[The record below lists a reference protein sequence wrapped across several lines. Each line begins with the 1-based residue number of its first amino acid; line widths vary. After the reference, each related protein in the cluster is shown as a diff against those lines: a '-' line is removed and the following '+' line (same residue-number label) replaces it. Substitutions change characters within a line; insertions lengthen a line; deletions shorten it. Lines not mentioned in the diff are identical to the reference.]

1 MGFSLGPP
9 LGRPLKQHNP
19 RNQVRMDSFECL
31 GILMKK
37 KRERDRE
44 GNSSIKVAS
53 AEALYS
59 RRWWWGREFGDEEE
73 RKDAISDFQQ
83 SQVRK
88 QVQLLPGTG

>member
-1 MGFSLGPP
+1 M
-9 LGRPLKQHNP
+9 
-19 RNQVRMDSFECL
+19 
-31 GILMKK
+31 
-37 KRERDRE
+37 
-44 GNSSIKVAS
+44 AS